1 MYFLPAHDIIYKNQI
16 RCLKE
21 VVTMD
26 LSLGM
31 DIVSYASA
39 NAIQS
44 TQSQV
49 SVAMMKK
56 TLDMQEAVGS
66 QLVQMMEQSVN
77 PALGGTIDIHI

>member
-1 MYFLPAHDIIYKNQI
+1 
-16 RCLKE
+16 
-21 VVTMD
+21 MD

-31 DIVSYASA
+31 DIAGYASA

-56 TLDMQEAVGS
+56 TLDLQEAVGS

-77 PALGGTIDIHI
+77 PALGGTIDIRV

>member
-1 MYFLPAHDIIYKNQI
+1 M
-16 RCLKE
+16 CLKE

>member
-1 MYFLPAHDIIYKNQI
+1 
-16 RCLKE
+16 
-21 VVTMD
+21 MD

-31 DIVSYASA
+31 DIAGYASA

-56 TLDMQEAVGS
+56 TLDLQEAAGS

-77 PALGGTIDIHI
+77 PSFGGNIDIRV

>member
-1 MYFLPAHDIIYKNQI
+1 M
-16 RCLKE
+16 CLKE

-77 PALGGTIDIHI
+77 PAL

>member
-1 MYFLPAHDIIYKNQI
+1 M
-16 RCLKE
+16 CLKE

-77 PALGGTIDIHI
+77 PTLGGTIDIHI

>member
-1 MYFLPAHDIIYKNQI
+1 
-16 RCLKE
+16 
-21 VVTMD
+21 MD

-49 SVAMMKK
+49 SLAMMAK
-56 TLDMQEAVGS
+56 TLDLQETMGD
-66 QLVQMMEQSVN
+66 QITQMMELSVN
-77 PALGGTIDIHI
+77 PSIGGNIDIRV

>member
-1 MYFLPAHDIIYKNQI
+1 M
-16 RCLKE
+16 CLKE

-56 TLDMQEAVGS
+56 SLDMQEAVGS

>member
-1 MYFLPAHDIIYKNQI
+1 
-16 RCLKE
+16 
-21 VVTMD
+21 MD

-49 SVAMMKK
+49 SLAMMAK
-56 TLDMQEAVGS
+56 TLDLQETMGD
-66 QLVQMMEQSVN
+66 QITQMMELSVN
-77 PALGGTIDIHI
+77 PSVGGNIDIMV